1 MIALVVFTDGRREH
15 LPWTVPSFD
24 GYTTG
29 PVSERYIVDDSGDPE
44 NHEWIRR
51 VFPEFELVIHESGE
65 RQGFGGAIRTG
76 WDHLRR
82 HSTASHIFHLE
93 DDFTFN
99 RPVDL
104 LDLAAVLSQ
113 RPNVAQV
120 ALRRQPWNEHE
131 ALAGGIVEQHPDAY
145 TDHEDGHGRAWLEHR
160 QFFTTNPTL
169 YRRSL
174 IEENEWPEG
183 RDSEGRFSIALLG
196 DEDLRFAFYGRR
208 DSGEWVQHNG
218 NTRNGTGY

>member
-15 LPWTVPSFD
+15 LPWTIPSFEAM
-24 GYTTG
+24 TSG

-44 NHEWIRR
+44 NHEWVRR
-51 VFPEFELVIHESGE
+51 VFPGFELVVHPSGD

-82 HSTASHIFHLE
+82 HSSAELIFHLE

-99 RPVDL
+99 RTVDL
-104 LDLAAVLSQ
+104 LDLAAVLAQ
-113 RPNVAQV
+113 RPHVAQV
-120 ALRRQPWNEHE
+120 ALRRQPWNERE
-131 ALAGGIVEQHPDAY
+131 ALAGGIVEQHPNAY
-145 TDHEDGHGRAWLEHR
+145 TDERDDHGREWLEHR

-174 IEENEWPEG
+174 IDEHEWPEG
-183 RDSEGRFSIALLG
+183 RESEGRFSIHLLG
-196 DEDLRFAFYGRR
+196 DPDLRFAFYGAR
-208 DSGEWVQHNG
+208 DSGEWVTHHG
-218 NTRNGTGY
+218 NTRAGTGY